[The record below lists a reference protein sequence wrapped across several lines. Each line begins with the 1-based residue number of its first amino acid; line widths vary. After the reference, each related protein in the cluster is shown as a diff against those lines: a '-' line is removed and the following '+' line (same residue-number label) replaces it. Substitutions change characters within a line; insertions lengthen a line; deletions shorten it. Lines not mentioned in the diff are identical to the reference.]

1 MLMTPKGQR
10 TACSL
15 AGLVLATAI
24 GGTGCARSR
33 PSTAPMPVALNVP
46 PPPPRVI
53 STPPE
58 PVAPTEATTQERAAP
73 VRPVR
78 NIRPATT
85 RNDSGRNGADARTES
100 AVEPAVP
107 TTAPEPASGPA
118 GPLLRTPQTM
128 DESEAERRTRDVLGR
143 ASGLLGRV
151 KPEGLA
157 TQARQQHDTAR
168 RFVEQAE
175 QALLERNYVLASY
188 LADKAE
194 TLAKGLS
201 R

>member
-1 MLMTPKGQR
+1 
-10 TACSL
+10 
-15 AGLVLATAI
+15 
-24 GGTGCARSR
+24 
-33 PSTAPMPVALNVP
+33 
-46 PPPPRVI
+46 
-53 STPPE
+53 
-58 PVAPTEATTQERAAP
+58 
-73 VRPVR
+73 
-78 NIRPATT
+78 
-85 RNDSGRNGADARTES
+85 
-100 AVEPAVP
+100 
-107 TTAPEPASGPA
+107 
-118 GPLLRTPQTM
+118 M
-128 DESEAERRTRDVLGR
+128 DEAEAERRTREVLLR